1 MARILIVD
9 DEVHMRAILATNL
22 QQDGHFVIEAAG
34 VAAAKKAIAENEYDV
49 IITDHKMPDGT
60 GLDVLKLV
68 QQDDP
73 TASVIF
79 LTAVGS
85 IELAV
90 ESMRGGA
97 FDFLTKP
104 FLPEVIRATAA
115 RADEHTRLLRENTRL
130 KNAVLRLEGSSE
142 IIGSSRG
149 ILQVREQIARVA
161 PTNATVLITG
171 ETGTGKELVARSI
184 HKSSPRAE
192 KPFMVVNCAA
202 VTESLLESELFGHE
216 RGAFTG
222 ADRAREGLF
231 EAAHQGTLF
240 LDEVAEM
247 SPAAQAKLL
256 RVLADG
262 QVTRVGSTR
271 PRTVDVRVIAATHR
285 DLKARAIEHLFREDL
300 YYRLAVFPIALPPL
314 RARREDIPALCEDFL
329 RRAAIELKVPLRRI
343 TETALQQLMTYG
355 FPGNIRELRNLIER
369 ACILANGENISPD
382 AFPRNPESISSSGGS
397 FSGGVAR
404 REDEW
409 IASLPETVDL
419 RGILTSLERRLIE
432 RALIGTGGA
441 RAEAARRLGLSRSDL
456 GYKLSKHEIEIAGE

>member
-1 MARILIVD
+1 MARIVVVD
-9 DEVHMRAILATNL
+9 DEDHMRAILATNL
-22 QQDGHFVIEAAG
+22 QLDGHSVIEARG

-49 IITDHKMPDGT
+49 VITDHKMPDGS

-90 ESMRGGA
+90 ESFRSGA

-104 FLPEVIRATAA
+104 FLPEVIRATAS
-115 RADEHTRLLRENTRL
+115 RAEEHTRLLRENSRL
-130 KNAVLRLEGSSE
+130 KYAVLRLEGMSE
-142 IIGSSRG
+142 IIGNSPG
-149 ILQVREQIARVA
+149 IARVREAIGRVA
-161 PTNATVLITG
+161 PTNATVLIIG

-184 HKSSPRAE
+184 HRCSSRAE
-192 KPFMVVNCAA
+192 KPFQAVNCAA
-202 VTESLLESELFGHE
+202 FAESLLESELFGHE

-271 PRTVDVRVIAATHR
+271 PRSVDVRVVAATHR
-285 DLKARAIEHLFREDL
+285 DLIRRVRKNQFREDL
-300 YYRLAVFPIALPPL
+300 YYRLAVFPIA
-314 RARREDIPALCEDFL
+314 IPALRDRKKDIPQLCEEFV
-329 RRAAIELKVPLRRI
+329 RQAARELKVAQPRLSDAAV
-343 TETALQQLMTYG
+343 EQLMAYD

-369 ACILANGENISPD
+369 ACILAHGHEITPD
-382 AFPRNPESISSSGGS
+382 AFGTIAHSAAIGNRTAPDQ
-397 FSGGVAR
+397 AAKT
-404 REDEW
+404 EDEW
-409 IASLPETVDL
+409 IASLPESVDL
-419 RGILTSLERRLIE
+419 RGILTSLERRLIV
-432 RALIGTGGA
+432 RALNATGGA
-441 RAEAARRLGLSRSDL
+441 QAEAARRLGLSRSDL
-456 GYKLSKHEIEIAGE
+456 GYKLSRHEIEIGVE